1 MATPRAP
8 RAAPTWTFAARFRR
22 GAFGWKS
29 DRAIERLDEAAAEL
43 RAMVRKDPVLA
54 ANGAVRLIE
63 KLSPAFENVDD
74 SSGRLQAAI
83 RDVFEQFVP
92 LIGTVEVAA
101 KTRKAWLER
110 LWQAMADDE
119 MPWIERLG
127 DHWGTLC
134 GSPEVASAW
143 ADELLPGLRDVWAPG
158 AKGHGWYSGT
168 IPCLSSLYAAGR
180 HAELLVLL
188 ESPHT
193 HDWWDCHRWGVKAL
207 LAHGHRH
214 EALAMAERCYR
225 QGRYRYEV
233 ARTCEAILID
243 LGQRELAYRQYAF
256 EANQANT
263 NLGTLKALAAKYPE
277 KDKARILTDLVEANP
292 GSEGKWFAAAKS
304 AGLFDV
310 ALKLARSSPTDP
322 RTLARAA
329 RDFATKQPAFALEAG
344 LLALGWMARGY
355 GYEVSARDVWMAWE
369 ACLAAGKA
377 HGLRPEDIRDRAL
390 ALCDGTS
397 GAERFV
403 RAEIRLPAGSD

>member
-1 MATPRAP
+1 MPTPRPP
-8 RAAPTWTFAARFRR
+8 RASPTWTFAARFRR

-29 DRAIERLDEAAAEL
+29 DLAIKRLDEAAAEI

-54 ANGAVRLIE
+54 AGGAVRLFE

-74 SSGRLQAAI
+74 SSGRLQSVI
-83 RDVFEQFVP
+83 HGVFEEFVP
-92 LIGTVEVAA
+92 VIGTVEVAA
-101 KTRKAWLER
+101 KTRHVWLER
-110 LWQAMADDE
+110 LWQAMSDDE
-119 MPWIERLG
+119 IPWIERLG

-134 GSPEVASAW
+134 GSPEVASTW
-143 ADELLPGLRDVWAPG
+143 ADELLPGLRDAWAPG

-168 IPCLSSLYAAGR
+168 MPCLSSLYAAGR

-193 HDWWDCHRWGVKAL
+193 HAWWDYHRWGVKAL
-207 LAHGHRH
+207 LDHGHRH
-214 EALAMAERCYR
+214 EALAVAERCYQ

-233 ARTCEAILID
+233 ARTCESILIEM
-243 LGQRELAYRQYAF
+243 GQREIAYTQYAI

-263 NLGTLKALAAKYPE
+263 NLATLKAVSAKYPE
-277 KDKARILTDLVEANP
+277 KDKAKILTDLVAANP

-304 AGLFDV
+304 AGLFEV

-329 RDFATKQPAFALEAG
+329 RDFASKQPAFGLEAG

-355 GYEVSARDVWMAWE
+355 DYEVSSRDVAMTWE

-377 HGLRPEDIRDRAL
+377 HGLSAEDVRDRAL
-390 ALCDGTS
+390 ILCDGS
-397 GAERFV
+397 SAAARFV
-403 RAEIRLPAGSD
+403 RSDIKLPPKSN